1 MTIRCLS
8 QEEKN
13 VVIAYYKTKEHNQK
27 TLATYAGVSERTIN
41 RVLIEAG
48 LATPVARIQG
58 EAHQVMQL
66 VKAYGL
72 SYQGLKNVLEAQYVR
87 AA

>member
-1 MTIRCLS
+1 MSVNCLS
-8 QEEKN
+8 QAEKDT
-13 VVIAYYKTKEHNQK
+13 VIHYYKINVPQK
-27 TLATYAGVSERTIN
+27 RLATYAGVSERTIN

-72 SYQGLKNVLEAQYVR
+72 SYQGVKNVLEAQYVR